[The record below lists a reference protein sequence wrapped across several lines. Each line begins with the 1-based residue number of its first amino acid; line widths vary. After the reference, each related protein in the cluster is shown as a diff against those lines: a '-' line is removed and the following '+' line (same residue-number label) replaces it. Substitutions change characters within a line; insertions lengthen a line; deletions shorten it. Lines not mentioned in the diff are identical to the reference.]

1 MRDEHPNLSL
11 MRRLWDASARGD
23 ADALSAGYAPDAVLR
38 AYGGPLS
45 TVAGE
50 FKGIEEIFDY
60 LARAGETVDDLRSEM
75 LEIYTS
81 DGGAVIRYR
90 TVATRGEK
98 HLDMQ
103 YLYIAAIEPGR
114 IVRATL
120 VPMDQRRND
129 EFWRTQ

>member
-1 MRDEHPNLSL
+1 MPHEHPNRAL
-11 MRRLWDASARGD
+11 MRRVWEASARGD
-23 ADALSAGYAPDAVLR
+23 ADAVSAGYAPDAVLR
-38 AYGGPLS
+38 AHGGPMNQR
-45 TVAGE
+45 AGE
-50 FKGIEEIFDY
+50 YKGIDEILGY
-60 LARAGETVDDLRSEM
+60 LASSGETVDDLRSEV

-81 DGGAVIRYR
+81 GHGAVVRYR
-90 TVATRGEK
+90 VVATRGGM

-103 YLYIAAIEPGR
+103 YLYIAVIEAER